1 MKKVLFYFNLIALM
15 SLVLE
20 VRGQKG
26 NFIWCFGYNAGLD
39 FNTNPPSFR
48 NGTINNSLDNTSSVS
63 DSAGNLLFYSD
74 GVVVYT
80 ANGSIM
86 PGGSNLMG
94 SNNGGQCALIVP
106 RPASNLYYIFTV
118 DQYNNNKGCRYAI
131 VDMSL
136 NNGNGAVISSSNLL
150 FTPSTEKLEA
160 VYNCH
165 DNYYWIITHPWGAN
179 EFYVYKLDASG
190 LIAMPVVSQVGS
202 VHANAYNNAMGQMTL
217 SPDKQRLACAIYD
230 DGLIELFD
238 FDINTGMLS
247 NAITLTGF
255 THPLGLAF
263 APNSQFLYYTQLL
276 TTSIY
281 QIDISMTNATTIQN
295 SKVNIG
301 TVSGPGTQGYYAC
314 YMQLAP
320 DDKIYIASF
329 DDNFLGVINN
339 PNAQGTTAALVD
351 NGFYLPGAVCYGG
364 LCRSISNYC
373 AETSF
378 SEVTNQNIL
387 NLYAMNE
394 QGSLVINSSSPAT
407 FNMLVLKIY
416 NAMGQEVYSE
426 KIEKFTSSYIVNCR
440 LNSGIYFATLENQK
454 ASFRYK
460 LLYH

>member
-20 VRGQKG
+20 VKGQKE

-136 NNGNGAVISSSNLL
+136 NNGSGAVISSSNLL

-247 NAITLTGF
+247 NTITLTGF
-255 THPLGLAF
+255 THPWGIAF
-263 APNSQFLYYTQLL
+263 SPNSQLLYYSTWYTTDIHQLDVSL
-276 TTSIY
+276 N
-281 QIDISMTNATTIQN
+281 NAATILN

-301 TVSGPGTQGYYAC
+301 TVSGPGTQGYYAG

-351 NGFYLPGAVCYGG
+351 NGFYLPGAICKVGI
-364 LCRSISNYC
+364 CRGISNYC

-378 SEVTNQNIL
+378 SEFTNQNIL
-387 NLYAMNE
+387 NLYAMNG

-426 KIEKFTSSYIVNCR
+426 KIEKFTSSYVVNCR
-440 LNSGIYFATLENQK
+440 LNSGIYFAILENQK